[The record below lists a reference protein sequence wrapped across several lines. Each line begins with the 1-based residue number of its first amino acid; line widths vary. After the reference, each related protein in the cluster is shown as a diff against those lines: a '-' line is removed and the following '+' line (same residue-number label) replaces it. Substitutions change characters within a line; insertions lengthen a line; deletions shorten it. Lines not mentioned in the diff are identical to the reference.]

1 MYISVEKI
9 LFKYSN
15 LFNDYILLL
24 VHLGCG
30 GSGIGGNLISGIGFI
45 NKGFGGGNWDGL
57 IPPFAN
63 GKSPIDGTCCF
74 KFYIG
79 IVFGWL

>member
-30 GSGIGGNLISGIGFI
+30 GSGIGGSLISGIGFI
-45 NKGFGGGNWDGL
+45 NKGFGGGN
-57 IPPFAN
+57 
-63 GKSPIDGTCCF
+63 
-74 KFYIG
+74 
-79 IVFGWL
+79 